1 MKTKTFDCL
10 EMKRQG
16 AEKVQQELAGMT
28 LEEEIAFW
36 RNGTEELKQRQ
47 KQVRAAGEIETLPLP
62 GGESP
67 KRGGTRAQSGR
78 E

>member
-1 MKTKTFDCL
+1 MKTKTFDCVK
-10 EMKRQG
+10 MKRQG

-36 RNGTEELKQRQ
+36 QRGTEELRQRQ
-47 KQVRAAGEIETLPLP
+47 MQARAVGEIETMP
-62 GGESP
+62 GQEAP
-67 KRGGTRAQSGR
+67 KRNVKSR